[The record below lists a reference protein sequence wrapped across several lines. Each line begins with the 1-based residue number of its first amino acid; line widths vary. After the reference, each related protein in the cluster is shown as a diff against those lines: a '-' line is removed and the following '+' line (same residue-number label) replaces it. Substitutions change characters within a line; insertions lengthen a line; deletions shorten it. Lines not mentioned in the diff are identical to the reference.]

1 MFFLS
6 KVCVIGID
14 GGTFEVIDY
23 LVGKGR
29 LPNFAEMSQSGSR
42 ATLYSTTPALTP
54 AAWTTFYTGTNPGSH
69 GAIEFFKKKP
79 GEYALTPVNGGM
91 VRGVPIWTQASRQ
104 GKRVCVYNVPMT
116 YPAAE
121 VNGILISGMDAPK
134 LDDKAVYPSSFMEQ
148 LLEAIPDFDIE
159 PTTNVPRLVNHSSDP
174 INKYIGEL
182 RKYLDLQIRVIR
194 YLMEL
199 EEWDLFVGVFRSPD
213 AFQHAFWREAEKVM
227 RGGEAATDEEILK
240 AEAVFSCY
248 EAIDDEIGAIRDK
261 WKEHNLVM
269 LSDHGFGSLHKEVC
283 LNRVLAK
290 GGLLAF
296 RKKSLKQ
303 KVKERILGSALLIP
317 PKARS
322 MIKRCFHIKRQS
334 VFMDLYIEDID
345 WSLTNVY
352 ALSQFGTLY
361 INDKNGGPQGTISD
375 ERSWE
380 DVIAETEKVLKDLV
394 DPGDGLPV
402 VTEFYRREELFSG
415 PLSNEMPAAV
425 IVMRNCSY
433 RGVFGTCAE
442 LSAKPVIRTPYP
454 DWGVLAPTGC
464 HRREGMLLLHGK
476 DVAADDQD
484 PVNMVDVAPTVLQL
498 MQLPVPFQYEGVAV
512 DSVAGAGKVIP
523 EIDLAPVENTSI
535 PLHRAVSVYSEDDE
549 EEIRKR
555 LADLG
560 YI

>member
-1 MFFLS
+1 MS
-6 KVCVIGID
+6 KVCIIGID
-14 GGTFEVIDY
+14 GGTYDVIDY
-23 LVGKGR
+23 LVKKGR
-29 LPNFAEMSQSGSR
+29 LPNFSSMMQNGSR

-79 GEYALTPVNGGM
+79 GAYSLTPVNGGM
-91 VRGVPIWTQASRQ
+91 VQGLPIWTQASRQ

-134 LDDKAVYPSSFMEQ
+134 FDDKAVYPDSFMEP

-159 PTTNVPRLVNHSSDP
+159 PTTNVPRLVNRSADP
-174 INKYIGEL
+174 VNRYIAEL
-182 RKYLDLQIRVIR
+182 RKYLDLQIRTIR
-194 YLMEL
+194 YLTGL

-213 AFQHAFWREAEKVM
+213 AFSHAFWREVEKVM
-227 RGGEAATDEEILK
+227 HEPAAVSAEEVLK

-248 EAIDDEIGAIRDK
+248 EAIDSEIGDISDT
-261 WKEHNLVM
+261 WKDHNLVM
-269 LSDHGFGSLHKEVC
+269 MSDHGFGSLHKEVC

-290 GGLLAF
+290 AGLLAF
-296 RKKSLKQ
+296 RKKTLKHRI
-303 KVKERILGSALLIP
+303 KERVLGSALLVP
-317 PKARS
+317 PRARS
-322 MIKRCFHIKRQS
+322 LIKRFLRINRQA

-345 WSLTNVY
+345 WELTSVY

-361 INDKNGGPQGTISD
+361 MNDRNGNPNGTVA
-375 ERSWE
+375 EGRAWE
-380 DVIAETEKVLKDLV
+380 EVIAETEKVMMSLV
-394 DPGDGLPV
+394 DPEDGLPV
-402 VTEFYRREELFSG
+402 VNEFHRCEELFSG
-415 PLSNEMPAAV
+415 GLSHEMPAAV
-425 IVMRNCSY
+425 VVMRNGSY

-454 DWGVLAPTGC
+454 DWGILAPTGC

-476 DVAADDQD
+476 DVTGEDQE
-484 PVNMVDVAPTVLQL
+484 PANMVDVAPTVLRL
-498 MQLPVPFQYEGVAV
+498 MHLPVPSQYEGEALG
-512 DSVAGAGKVIP
+512 SVIGAGEP
-523 EIDLAPVENTSI
+523 APDSREAEPGQDEAAS
-535 PLHRAVSVYSEDDE
+535 LQRAAYSYSDDDE